1 MSFLFAIGRGLFGQ
15 KKYLDLLRDSANAVE
30 IVIFF
35 FLGSGLWTKSSKKW
49 LSLKKELWMAL
60 TEVNL
65 LWKSGQFG
73 FVIVFVVDVVVIQLC
88 VVVDVVVIV
97 VCVAVCIVEV

>member
-1 MSFLFAIGRGLFGQ
+1 
-15 KKYLDLLRDSANAVE
+15 
-30 IVIFF
+30 
-35 FLGSGLWTKSSKKW
+35 
-49 LSLKKELWMAL
+49 MAL